1 MAKIRVA
8 QIGVGHDHASGFMDT
23 MRRMPETY
31 EVVGVCAES
40 AEYEG
45 LLRTNPCY
53 DGIPRRDRDDI
64 LGDGSIDAILVET
77 EEHSLVPNTLLAI
90 GAGFPVH
97 MDKPGGEELSAFT
110 EMVRRAEAK
119 RLPFQMGYMYRYN
132 PAVRMAEKMARDGE
146 LGDII
151 AVDAQMSVRHPP
163 EKRAWLNR
171 FRGGMMF
178 FLGCHL
184 VDMIYRFQGIPLSV
198 TPMNRHTRTEGI
210 DCPDYGFAV
219 FDYGRAISFAK
230 TSAAEV
236 NGFDRR
242 QLVIT
247 GTKASVELK
256 PFEYYVKGGMTTG
269 MKVTRHEPGKEWR
282 DNGETVALPPI
293 GRYDKMMEE
302 FAAAVRGDMALPYT
316 YQSEIDVQKM
326 VLEACGIPV

>member
-40 AEYEG
+40 AEYAHMLETSPSY
-45 LLRTNPCY
+45 R
-53 DGIPRRDRDDI
+53 DIPRRDRDDI
-64 LGDGSIDAILVET
+64 LGDSSIDALLVET

-90 GAGFPVH
+90 EAGFPVH
-97 MDKPGGEELSAFT
+97 MDKPGGEDLSAFT
-110 EMVRRAEAK
+110 AMVRRAEAK

-132 PAVRMAEKMARDGE
+132 PAVRMAEKMARAGE

-163 EKRAWLNR
+163 EKRDWLNR

-184 VDMIYRFQGIPLSV
+184 VDMIYRFQGVPRAI
-198 TPMNRHTRTEGI
+198 TPMNRHTRTEGV

-219 FDYGRAISFAK
+219 FDYGRGISFAK

-236 NGFDRR
+236 NGFARR

-247 GTKASVELK
+247 GTKASIELK
-256 PFEYYVKGGMTTG
+256 PFEYYVAGGMTTG
-269 MKVTRHEPGKEWR
+269 MKVTRHNQGKEWY
-282 DNGETVALPPI
+282 DSGEMVEHPAF

-302 FAAAVRGDMALPYT
+302 FAAAVRGELELPYT

>member
-8 QIGVGHDHASGFMDT
+8 QIGVGHDHAPGFMDT
-23 MRRMPETY
+23 MRRMPETF
-31 EVVGVCAES
+31 EIAGVCAES
-40 AEYEG
+40 AEWEDT
-45 LLRTNPCY
+45 LNRQPCY
-53 DGIPRRDRDDI
+53 SGIPHRDRDDI
-64 LGDGSIDAILVET
+64 LGDSTIDAILVET
-77 EEHSLVPNTLLAI
+77 EEFSLVPNAHLAI
-90 GAGFPVH
+90 EAGFPVH
-97 MDKPGGEELSAFT
+97 MDKPGGEDLPAFT
-110 EMVRRAEAK
+110 AMVRLAGK
-119 RLPFQMGYMYRYN
+119 KHLPFQMGYMYRYN
-132 PAVRMAEKMARDGE
+132 PAVRMAEQMLRAGE
-146 LGDII
+146 LGDIV

-163 EKRAWLNR
+163 EKREWLNR

-198 TPMNRHTRTEGI
+198 TPMNRHTMTEGI

-219 FDYGRAISFAK
+219 FDYGRGISFAK

-282 DNGETVALPPI
+282 DNGETVAFPPI

-302 FAAAVRGDMALPYT
+302 FAAAVRGEMELAYT